1 MYITKVKAITKKL
14 NNIQE
19 VIPEVMADL
28 LSPILFYVTVLT
40 TVFAILNPIGAI
52 PTLIALT
59 EGYTL
64 KERVRVVDR
73 SVLVASGMILGFMLV
88 GIYVFLVL
96 GIDISDFKVAG
107 GILLFKVAFDML
119 QGKTSNT
126 KLTGAEQEESMEKE
140 SIGIVPIGT
149 PLLAGPGSITTAIIF
164 FNSKTTIVLDRLMV
178 VLAIITV
185 MVMSYIILRFS
196 LPLFTRLGRTGSLI
210 ISRIMGL
217 LLASIAIEFIT
228 TGLIAIISSA

>member
-1 MYITKVKAITKKL
+1 M
-14 NNIQE
+14 
-19 VIPEVMADL
+19 PGL

-64 KERVRVVDR
+64 KERLRVVDR

-88 GIYVFLVL
+88 GIYVFVIL

-119 QGKTSNT
+119 QGRTSNT

-164 FNSKTTIVLDRLMV
+164 FNSKNTIGVDKIMV
-178 VLAIITV
+178 VIAIVTV
-185 MVMSYIILRFS
+185 MIMSYVILRFS
-196 LPLFTRLGRTGSLI
+196 LPLFTRLGKTGSLI

-228 TGLIAIISSA
+228 TGLIAIISAA

>member
-1 MYITKVKAITKKL
+1 
-14 NNIQE
+14 
-19 VIPEVMADL
+19 MAGL

-64 KERVRVVDR
+64 KERLHVVDR

-88 GIYVFLVL
+88 GIYVFVVL

-164 FNSKTTIVLDRLMV
+164 FNSKTTIGVDKIMV

-196 LPLFTRLGRTGSLI
+196 LPLFTRLGKTGSLI

-228 TGLIAIISSA
+228 TGLITIISAA

>member
-1 MYITKVKAITKKL
+1 
-14 NNIQE
+14 
-19 VIPEVMADL
+19 MAGL

-64 KERVRVVDR
+64 KERLHVVDR

-126 KLTGAEQEESMEKE
+126 KLTGVEQEESMEKE

-164 FNSKTTIVLDRLMV
+164 FNSKTTIGVDKVMV
-178 VLAIITV
+178 VFAIVTV
-185 MVMSYIILRFS
+185 MIMSYIILRFS
-196 LPLFTRLGRTGSLI
+196 LPLFTRLGKTGSLI

-228 TGLIAIISSA
+228 TGLMTIISAF

>member
-1 MYITKVKAITKKL
+1 M
-14 NNIQE
+14 
-19 VIPEVMADL
+19 PGL

-64 KERVRVVDR
+64 KERLRVVDR

-88 GIYVFLVL
+88 GIYVFVIL

-119 QGKTSNT
+119 QGRTSNT

-149 PLLAGPGSITTAIIF
+149 PLLAGPGSITNAIIF
-164 FNSKTTIVLDRLMV
+164 FNSKTTIGVDKIMV
-178 VLAIITV
+178 VIAIVTV
-185 MVMSYIILRFS
+185 MIMSYVILRFS
-196 LPLFTRLGRTGSLI
+196 LPLFTRLGKTGSLI

-228 TGLIAIISSA
+228 TGLIAIISAA

>member
-1 MYITKVKAITKKL
+1 
-14 NNIQE
+14 
-19 VIPEVMADL
+19 MAGL

-64 KERVRVVDR
+64 KERLHVVDR

-88 GIYVFLVL
+88 GIYVFVVL

-164 FNSKTTIVLDRLMV
+164 FNSKTTIGVDKIMV
-178 VLAIITV
+178 VLAIVTV
-185 MVMSYIILRFS
+185 MMMSYIILRFS
-196 LPLFTRLGRTGSLI
+196 LPLFTRLGKTGSLI

-228 TGLIAIISSA
+228 TGLITIISAA

>member
-1 MYITKVKAITKKL
+1 VAKKL
-14 NNIQE
+14 NNIQKATLN
-19 VIPEVMADL
+19 VMADL

-64 KERVRVVDR
+64 KERLHVVDR

-164 FNSKTTIVLDRLMV
+164 FNSKTTVGIDKVMV
-178 VLAIITV
+178 VLAIVTV
-185 MVMSYIILRFS
+185 MVMSYLILRFS
-196 LPLFTRLGRTGSLI
+196 LPLFTRLGKTGSLI

-228 TGLIAIISSA
+228 TGLIAIISAA

>member
-1 MYITKVKAITKKL
+1 
-14 NNIQE
+14 
-19 VIPEVMADL
+19 MAGL

-52 PTLIALT
+52 PPLIALT

-64 KERVRVVDR
+64 KERLHVVDR

-88 GIYVFLVL
+88 GIYVFVVL

-164 FNSKTTIVLDRLMV
+164 FNSKTTIGVDKIMV
-178 VLAIITV
+178 ALAIITV
-185 MVMSYIILRFS
+185 MVMSYVILRFS
-196 LPLFTRLGRTGSLI
+196 LPLFTRLGKTGSLI

-228 TGLIAIISSA
+228 TGLITIISAA

>member
-1 MYITKVKAITKKL
+1 
-14 NNIQE
+14 
-19 VIPEVMADL
+19 MADL
-28 LSPILFYVTVLT
+28 ISSLLFYVTVLT

-64 KERVRVVDR
+64 KERLHVVDR

-164 FNSKTTIVLDRLMV
+164 FNSNTTIGVDKVMV
-178 VLAIITV
+178 VLAIVTV
-185 MVMSYIILRFS
+185 MFMSYAILRFS
-196 LPLFTRLGRTGSLI
+196 IPLFTRLGKTGSLI

-228 TGLIAIISSA
+228 TGLIAIITSA

>member
-1 MYITKVKAITKKL
+1 M
-14 NNIQE
+14 
-19 VIPEVMADL
+19 PGL

-64 KERVRVVDR
+64 KERLRVVDR

-88 GIYVFLVL
+88 GIYVFVIL

-119 QGKTSNT
+119 QGRTSNT

-164 FNSKTTIVLDRLMV
+164 FNSKTTIGVDKIMV
-178 VLAIITV
+178 VIAIVTV
-185 MVMSYIILRFS
+185 MIMSYVILRFS
-196 LPLFTRLGRTGSLI
+196 LPLFTRLGKTGSLI

-228 TGLIAIISSA
+228 TGLITIISAA

>member
-1 MYITKVKAITKKL
+1 VAKKL
-14 NNIQE
+14 NNIQDAT
-19 VIPEVMADL
+19 PRVMADL

-64 KERVRVVDR
+64 KERLHVVDR

-164 FNSKTTIVLDRLMV
+164 FNSKTTVGIDKVMV
-178 VLAIITV
+178 VLAIVTV
-185 MVMSYIILRFS
+185 MVMSYLILRFS
-196 LPLFTRLGRTGSLI
+196 LPLFTRLGKTGSLI

-228 TGLIAIISSA
+228 TGLIAIISAA